1 MMVVKEVA
9 EAVVTTEIRQLTM
22 VVEVVVVAQDVFNRM
37 MEV

>member
-9 EAVVTTEIRQLTM
+9 EAVVMTERRQLTM

-37 MEV
+37 MKV